1 MIRLYNVLRK
11 FWYLSDVKETELIEA
26 PQTEEIEAPQ
36 TEEIESEVEENAGL
50 NKALDTYRK
59 LIDRKDL
66 VEPLT
71 DKEQDAL
78 EKRIKEIEERDVVE
92 TIEEHDA
99 VEIPC
104 EKNKITI
111 GPPTLTR
118 FEKARIMGARALQLS
133 LGAPPFIPIPKTAR
147 ISLDI
152 SMEELE
158 QRVIPITI
166 RRVLPN
172 GDYQKEETAELSGQ
186 EQTEKSETTIQ
197 IGNYPVM
204 ESALEVLEILG
215 KKSKVILKAKGN
227 SIPNAVAV
235 ANIITEK
242 MMNGNSKVEKIILDT
257 VAAAGIGD
265 MTSTVEIILLK
276 N

>member
-1 MIRLYNVLRK
+1 LYLPVTK
-11 FWYLSDVKETELIEA
+11 DPELIE
-26 PQTEEIEAPQ
+26 
-36 TEEIESEVEENAGL
+36 ESEVETNIGL

-59 LIDRKDL
+59 IIEKKNG
-66 VEPLT
+66 VEVLT
-71 DKEQDAL
+71 EKEQEGL
-78 EKRIKEIEERDVVE
+78 EKKIKEIEEREVVE
-92 TIEEHDA
+92 KIEEHDA

-104 EKNKITI
+104 VNNKITI

-172 GDYQKEETAELSGQ
+172 GDYQNIPIDYF
-186 EQTEKSETTIQ
+186 EK
-197 IGNYPVM
+197 
-204 ESALEVLEILG
+204 
-215 KKSKVILKAKGN
+215 
-227 SIPNAVAV
+227 
-235 ANIITEK
+235 
-242 MMNGNSKVEKIILDT
+242 
-257 VAAAGIGD
+257 
-265 MTSTVEIILLK
+265 
-276 N
+276 

>member
-11 FWYLSDVKETELIEA
+11 FCYLPNSKETKLVED
-26 PQTEEIEAPQ
+26 TK
-36 TEEIESEVEENAGL
+36 TVEVDEPEVIENAGL
-50 NKALDTYRK
+50 TKALETYRK

-71 DKEQDAL
+71 EKEQENL
-78 EKRIKEIEERDVVE
+78 QKKIKEIEEREVIEKIVE
-92 TIEEHDA
+92 HEP

-104 EKNKITI
+104 EKGKITI
-111 GPPTLTR
+111 GPPTLTK

-172 GDYQKEETAELSGQ
+172 GDYQNIPIDYF
-186 EQTEKSETTIQ
+186 EK
-197 IGNYPVM
+197 
-204 ESALEVLEILG
+204 
-215 KKSKVILKAKGN
+215 
-227 SIPNAVAV
+227 
-235 ANIITEK
+235 
-242 MMNGNSKVEKIILDT
+242 
-257 VAAAGIGD
+257 
-265 MTSTVEIILLK
+265 
-276 N
+276 

>member
-11 FWYLSDVKETELIEA
+11 ICYLPDVKEPELIEA
-26 PQTEEIEAPQ
+26 SQPGEDMDSEIE
-36 TEEIESEVEENAGL
+36 ENTGL

-66 VEPLT
+66 SEPLT
-71 DKEQDAL
+71 EKEQEVL
-78 EKRIKEIEERDVVE
+78 EKRIKEIEEREIVE
-92 TIEEHDA
+92 KIEEHEP

-172 GDYQKEETAELSGQ
+172 GDYQNIPIDYF
-186 EQTEKSETTIQ
+186 EK
-197 IGNYPVM
+197 
-204 ESALEVLEILG
+204 
-215 KKSKVILKAKGN
+215 
-227 SIPNAVAV
+227 
-235 ANIITEK
+235 
-242 MMNGNSKVEKIILDT
+242 
-257 VAAAGIGD
+257 
-265 MTSTVEIILLK
+265 
-276 N
+276 

>member
-1 MIRLYNVLRK
+1 M
-11 FWYLSDVKETELIEA
+11 YLPDAKDTELIEE
-26 PQTEEIEAPQ
+26 P
-36 TEEIESEVEENAGL
+36 EVETNLGL

-59 LIDRKDL
+59 IIEKKNG
-66 VEPLT
+66 VEVLT
-71 DKEQDAL
+71 EKEQEGL
-78 EKRIKEIEERDVVE
+78 EKKLKEIEEREVVE
-92 TIEEHDA
+92 KIEEHDA

-104 EKNKITI
+104 VNNKITI

-172 GDYQKEETAELSGQ
+172 GDYQNIPIDYF
-186 EQTEKSETTIQ
+186 EK
-197 IGNYPVM
+197 
-204 ESALEVLEILG
+204 
-215 KKSKVILKAKGN
+215 
-227 SIPNAVAV
+227 
-235 ANIITEK
+235 
-242 MMNGNSKVEKIILDT
+242 
-257 VAAAGIGD
+257 
-265 MTSTVEIILLK
+265 
-276 N
+276 